1 MDQAAGL
8 REIKKNRKG
17 RAGETSAFREDDEA
31 MPFRDHH
38 IRVISITSGKGGVG
52 KTNISAN
59 LAYALSKMG
68 KKVLILDADM
78 GLANIDVILGLTPKF
93 NLSHV
98 LAGDRSIA
106 ETIVEGP
113 GGIRILPSAS
123 GVQEMADLTK
133 EQKLALLD
141 ELNSLNEDLD
151 YLLIDTAAGIAG
163 NVMYFNMAAE
173 EIIVIATREPT
184 SLTDAYALIKV
195 LYQRHGKKRFKLL
208 VNMVKNQTE
217 AKEVYARLSQA
228 TDHFLGLAIEYLGF
242 ILHDEKM
249 QEAVRKQQVLSELHP
264 YSQANKCIVNVAEKL
279 CREKPVIDGSGH
291 LKFFWEQI
299 IDRDRG

>member
-8 REIKKNRKG
+8 RDLKKNEQERTDKADAAG
-17 RAGETSAFREDDEA
+17 RAVRAT
-31 MPFRDHH
+31 PLRDHR

-59 LAYALSKMG
+59 LAYALAKRG

-98 LAGDRSIA
+98 LAGERTIS
-106 ETIVEGP
+106 ETIMTGP

-133 EQKLALLD
+133 EQKLTLLD
-141 ELNSLNEDLD
+141 ELNSLNEDID

-195 LYQRHGKKRFKLL
+195 LYQRHNKKRFKLL

-217 AKEVYARLSQA
+217 AKEVYFRLSQA

-249 QEAVRKQQVLSELHP
+249 QEAVRKQRVLSELHP
-264 YSQANKCIVNVAEKL
+264 TSQANKCIVTVAEKL
-279 CREKPVIDGSGH
+279 CREQPILDGSGH

>member
-1 MDQAAGL
+1 VDQAAGL
-8 REIKKNRKG
+8 REIKKDKKG
-17 RAGETSAFREDDEA
+17 QAGKTAALQEEDDAMTFREQ
-31 MPFRDHH
+31 P

-59 LAYALSKMG
+59 LAHALSKLG

-106 ETIVEGP
+106 ETIMEGP

-123 GVQEMADLTK
+123 GVQEMADLTT

-242 ILHDEKM
+242 VLHDEKM
-249 QEAVRKQQVLSELHP
+249 QEAVRRQQVLSELHP
-264 YSQANKCIVNVAEKL
+264 YSQANKCIVNIAEKL
-279 CREKPVIDGSGH
+279 CREKPVTDGSGH